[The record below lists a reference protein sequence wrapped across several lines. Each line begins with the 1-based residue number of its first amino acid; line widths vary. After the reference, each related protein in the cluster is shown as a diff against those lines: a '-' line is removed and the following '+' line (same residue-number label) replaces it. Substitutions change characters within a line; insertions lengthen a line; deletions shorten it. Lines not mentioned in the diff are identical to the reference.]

1 MAVDDIYIDVSGCVS
16 TNDSTNAP
24 KMLISDI
31 AVNQQH
37 KVKPLVKTGTFVYN
51 VKVIGGQE
59 RSKLPDLVYSYHIIM
74 KPKRSKEEQFV
85 IELCLAF
92 AKYGVSYDPFE
103 NEKVTNFYLRLRMH
117 DAIDENWNDIFE
129 MSKKLEQINN
139 D

>member
-1 MAVDDIYIDVSGCVS
+1 
-16 TNDSTNAP
+16 
-24 KMLISDI
+24 MLISDI

-59 RSKLPDLVYSYHIIM
+59 RSKLPDSVYSCLIIM
-74 KPKRSKEEQFV
+74 KSSRSREEQFV

-92 AKYGVSYDPFE
+92 AKYGVKYDPFE
-103 NEKVTNFYLRLRMH
+103 DEKVTNFFLRLRMH

-129 MSKKLEQINN
+129 MSKKLEHFL
-139 D
+139 